1 MFQRTLQNETV
12 FWNEKDEGT
21 RIIIDSLHQL
31 IDKKFPKPVEEQ
43 SIDSI
48 FKTVL
53 DPLFDNK
60 QLQVMESELW
70 RYSTRYGGQLFDYFC
85 SSINIIAINNYTKLP
100 LKLKNTLLYKINDK
114 DVDQKFSLIPIT
126 TVFPNLCELIFT
138 EINMYQM
145 IKLLEIYINAVLC
158 YINSPNEK
166 MKEIRFQSVSQE
178 HKQENAPLRM
188 VVEKYYDAFKE
199 HGWEFRY
206 KFEVVT
212 NFTHNIM
219 FVNQNNNKPNVIS
232 IV

>member
-31 IDKKFPKPVEEQ
+31 IDNKKATNDMMQELEHKTLEQ
-43 SIDSI
+43 STIS
-48 FKTVL
+48 
-53 DPLFDNK
+53 
-60 QLQVMESELW
+60 
-70 RYSTRYGGQLFDYFC
+70 RYGSNLFNYFC
-85 SSINIIAINNYTKLP
+85 NTINIIVINNYTKLP
-100 LKLKNTLLYKINDK
+100 LKLKNILLYKIDDK

-126 TVFPNLCELIFT
+126 TVFPILCELIFT